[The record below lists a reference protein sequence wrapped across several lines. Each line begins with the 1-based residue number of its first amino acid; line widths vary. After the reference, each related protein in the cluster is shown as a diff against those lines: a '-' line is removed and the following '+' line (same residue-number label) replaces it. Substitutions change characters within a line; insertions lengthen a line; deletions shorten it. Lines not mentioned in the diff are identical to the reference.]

1 MDESIHIVTIFYHS
15 KIPWA
20 NLALLSKKYLLL
32 SKKNLLSKFTKLKA
46 NFNFDI
52 NRNLTNVFFFLFFF
66 FNNLYK
72 VKIASFQ
79 NIMLIQKYKRKTIII
94 RKLKKKVLS
103 KRLRYLVMFLWNYNT
118 KHLLWWASKFSCWV
132 KIKSAMKTFFF

>member
-1 MDESIHIVTIFYHS
+1 MPMDESIHIVTIFYHS

-79 NIMLIQKYKRKTIII
+79 NIMLIQKYKRKTIIFT
-94 RKLKKKVLS
+94 KLKKSVLGNIHTHNDI
-103 KRLRYLVMFLWNYNT
+103 W
-118 KHLLWWASKFSCWV
+118 SCFY
-132 KIKSAMKTFFF
+132 KIITQDICFDAQVNSVAEWK